1 MRTGRR
7 RTATGSS
14 AVRTRLVGDL
24 ARALMAGGLP
34 DQALALLEPLAVE
47 RPLDEDV
54 HRSLLV
60 ALAATGRRWDA
71 AAAFERLRDG
81 LAESYG
87 VAPAPETTAV
97 YRRLFVGG
105 APDPGTCPHNLPT
118 LSTSFVG
125 RHRELAELG
134 RLLERTRLLTLT
146 GPGGAGKTRLAVE
159 IAHGQVASFRWAD
172 GVWLVELAGV
182 THGDGVPSA
191 VGGALELPLEG
202 NRPWIPALVD
212 QLSSRAILLILD
224 NCEHV
229 LDAVVPLA
237 TELLARCPDLVI
249 LATSREP
256 LGHPG
261 EIAWRV
267 PSLELPGDDDA
278 PDRSGSSRI
287 RPAVR
292 RASAARVA
300 ELRARCRHRL
310 PGRRDLSPSRRH
322 PPRPRAGR
330 RACRPP
336 LGRPA
341 RPPAWAMRSPS
352 SPVAGAAIRTASRPW
367 PPPSTGVTTSC
378 STTSA
383 SRSVVWPCS
392 PAAST
397 SMPPPPSPRSATS
410 STCSVVSS
418 TSPW

>member
-1 MRTGRR
+1 M
-7 RTATGSS
+7 
-14 AVRTRLVGDL
+14 
-24 ARALMAGGLP
+24 
-34 DQALALLEPLAVE
+34 E

-159 IAHGQVASFRWAD
+159 LAHGQVASFRWAD

-249 LATSREP
+249 VATSREP

-278 PDRSGSSRI
+278 PDRL
-287 RPAVR
+287 
-292 RASAARVA
+292 ARLESVQLFV
-300 ELRARCRHRL
+300 ERARHASPSFVL
-310 PGRRDLSPSRRH
+310 DAATAAAGRRDLSPSRRH

-330 RACRPP
+330 RPCRPP
-336 LGRPA
+336 LRRPA
-341 RPPAWAMRSPS
+341 LRPFGRCARRPVPSRARPSGPPADPGRHPRLESRPPARRRARRVPS
-352 SPVAGAAIRTASRPW
+352 SGRVRRRLRPR
-367 PPPSTGVTTSC
+367 C
-378 STTSA
+378 
-383 SRSVVWPCS
+383 RRHRLR
-392 PAAST
+392 
-397 SMPPPPSPRSATS
+397 RSATS

>member
-1 MRTGRR
+1 M
-7 RTATGSS
+7 
-14 AVRTRLVGDL
+14 
-24 ARALMAGGLP
+24 
-34 DQALALLEPLAVE
+34 E

-105 APDPGTCPHNLPT
+105 APDPGSCPHNLPT

-159 IAHGQVASFRWAD
+159 LAHGQVTNVRWAD

-182 THGDGVPSA
+182 THGDGVASA
-191 VGGALELPLEG
+191 VGGALGLPLEG

-249 LATSREP
+249 VATSREP
-256 LGHPG
+256 LGQPG

-292 RASAARVA
+292 RAGAARVA
-300 ELRARCRHRL
+300 ELRARCRHCRS
-310 PGRRDLSPSRRH
+310 GRRDLSPSRRH

-336 LGRPA
+336 LRRPA
-341 RPPAWAMRSPS
+341 RRPLGRCARRPHPSRERPSGPPADPGRHPRLEPRPPARRRARRVPSPGRVRRRLRPRCRRRRLGDQRRHRRAQSSRRQVLGDGRDDGRGRPLRHARGGAAVRRSPA
-352 SPVAGAAIRTASRPW
+352 P
-367 PPPSTGVTTSC
+367 
-378 STTSA
+378 
-383 SRSVVWPCS
+383 
-392 PAAST
+392 
-397 SMPPPPSPRSATS
+397 
-410 STCSVVSS
+410 
-418 TSPW
+418 